1 MKMTVVSPETIPI
14 HLRQLDSADKDYTA
28 SYQTALTD
36 HNMLCCRLT
45 AVFSYSRTSVARA
58 LSDAHLPW
66 VF

>member
-36 HNMLCCRLT
+36 QNMLCCHLT
-45 AVFSYSRTSVARA
+45 AVFS
-58 LSDAHLPW
+58 
-66 VF
+66 